1 MNINPTEISPNL
13 IQLNF
18 IMEASEIKSKFDTE
32 VKKTA
37 KKAHV
42 KGFRPGKAP
51 VNLVKKMDGT
61 KILVNTINDSLG
73 KGFTSYLKDNNI
85 SAYGEPVF
93 IKDGNNFAYDY
104 NNLTDYDATFA
115 IVKEL
120 DFDTTNWDF
129 IDGLKAYSLILTE
142 EEKATELDFA
152 LTKLSVSKDFDG
164 PIDDTTI
171 VTFDAAELENGDLKT
186 DGYSMTFSFP
196 IADITNQEIKDV
208 LIGKNIVETLEINL
222 KVLQDKEYLFLND
235 ILQLPIEDTRT
246 MDDFSDLF
254 KVTIKSL
261 EKLEKAEPNED
272 FFSRL
277 DPSGK
282 INTVE
287 RFYDHIERD
296 FDNSANHIKSTIF
309 ILNLRKEALENI
321 QLELSDEFYN
331 KYYKQ
336 HNNYTE
342 AFIEKNYDRLK
353 EDFKWFW
360 IMNTIQLEYGIE
372 VTQNDVY
379 NKLRSD
385 LSRHFGFDVPQEM
398 LDIYHKNL
406 ADSKKLD
413 DIYNEIF
420 TLKIEQSF
428 INLYNLERVKV
439 NGDEFNEIQKNLASV
454 IPPLEYPKHNHD
466 HDHDHDHDHN
476 HDHDHDHNHDHDHGH
491 QH

>member
-1 MNINPTEISPNL
+1 MTINPTEISPNQ

-18 IMEASEIKSKFDTE
+18 TIEASEIKSKFDTE

-51 VNLVKKMDGT
+51 VNLIKNMDGT
-61 KILVNTINDSLG
+61 RILVNTINDSLG

-104 NNLTDYDATFA
+104 NNLTDYNATFA

-120 DFDTTNWDF
+120 DYDNTNWDF
-129 IDGLKAYSLILTE
+129 VNDLKTYSLILTD
-142 EEKATELDFA
+142 EEKAAELDSA
-152 LTKLSVSKDFDG
+152 LTQLSVSKAFDG

-186 DGYSMTFSFP
+186 DGYSTTFSFP

-208 LIGKNIVETLEINL
+208 LIGKNIGETLEINL
-222 KVLQDKEYLFLND
+222 KKLQDKDYIFFVK
-235 ILQLPIEDTRT
+235 ILHLTHDDVRN

-261 EKLEKAEPNED
+261 EKLEKAEPNEE
-272 FFSRL
+272 FFSKL
-277 DPSGK
+277 DPSGR

-287 RFYDHIERD
+287 LFYDHIQRD
-296 FDNSANHIKSTIF
+296 FDNSANNIKSTIF
-309 ILNLRKEALENI
+309 ILNLRKAALENI

-353 EDFKWFW
+353 DDFKWFW
-360 IMNTIQLEYGIE
+360 IMNTIQFEYGIE
-372 VTQNDVY
+372 VSQNDI
-379 NKLRSD
+379 NAKLKSD
-385 LSRHFGFDVPQEM
+385 LSQHFGFEVPQEM
-398 LDIYHKNL
+398 LDIYYKNL
-406 ADSKKLD
+406 KENKKLD
-413 DIYNEIF
+413 DIFNEIF
-420 TLKIEQSF
+420 TIKIEQVF
-428 INLYNLERVKV
+428 IKQFNLESVKV
-439 NGDEFNEIQKNLASV
+439 NREEFIEIQKNLSSV
-454 IPPLEYPKHNHD
+454 ATSFEYPQHEHQHAHAHD
-466 HDHDHDHDHN
+466 
-476 HDHDHDHNHDHDHGH
+476 HDHDHGH